1 MYKSGDFLTVHTL
14 IEKGFYFYCWFAGY
28 HVYKTL
34 DDDKAIYIS
43 NGFFGNVRK
52 DGIRGRG
59 C

>member
-34 DDDKAIYIS
+34 DDDKAIYIIFDYLRQRVVS
-43 NGFFGNVRK
+43 SFESQH
-52 DGIRGRG
+52 
-59 C
+59 